1 MTTPSKNTDVDSVE
15 GLLGRLEQ
23 LNDIGAALSN
33 ERDITRLLEY
43 ILLAAKAITHADGG
57 TLYRMAAQCQQSAV
71 RDFAHRF
78 AEHCD
83 GRHFGQAHPFSR
95 FATAQ

>member
-15 GLLGRLEQ
+15 GLLGRLER

-43 ILLAAKAITHADGG
+43 ILLTAKGITHADGG
-57 TLYRMAAQCQQSAV
+57 TIYSLSLI
-71 RDFAHRF
+71 HI
-78 AEHCD
+78 
-83 GRHFGQAHPFSR
+83 
-95 FATAQ
+95 